1 MRDVSEGTIG
11 RLLRCSQQNVRRGE
25 ATVLHRLLGTA
36 GIGFNVN
43 LSRVFRSTT
52 HRGGAA
58 EGFAGAT
65 TGGGLC

>member
-1 MRDVSEGTIG
+1 
-11 RLLRCSQQNVRRGE
+11 
-25 ATVLHRLLGTA
+25 
-36 GIGFNVN
+36 